1 MTLGALMRSVVMVGV
16 VMLFTACDKDKE
28 MSDDDNANEAL
39 PFCESLIGSYT
50 DTPTS
55 EDMVRIAARC
65 PSQTDW
71 PDVSFFME
79 QKDSYQAATIHS
91 LWGTSFD
98 DEALARQNA
107 AKYDSLSK
115 AHNDLGYNRRTLTMV
130 LECLYRRTTG
140 IHVVSDT
147 DYDEEH
153 PAGTYLDDIIR
164 IHFESAEDYLATGYT
179 SLKQY
184 LGKTTGPSSYYGSL
198 PIIDLDLSED
208 LDEFNRIQ
216 RKLIRFSFSFRLT
229 KAPEQTSTHRF
240 TITYT
245 NEDGVELSGTTEPI
259 TIRGGGQ

>member
-1 MTLGALMRSVVMVGV
+1 MTLGALTRSVVTVGM

-28 MSDDDNANEAL
+28 MNDDNGAL

-55 EDMVRIAARC
+55 EDMIRIAALC
-65 PSQTDW
+65 PSETDW
-71 PDVSFFME
+71 SDVSFFMI
-79 QKDSYQAATIHS
+79 QRDSYRAAAIHS

-115 AHNDLGYNRRTLTMV
+115 AHNDLDYNRRTLTMV
-130 LECLYRRTTG
+130 LECLYRRTTD

-147 DYDEEH
+147 DYDGEH

-164 IHFESAEDYLATGYT
+164 IHFKSAEDYLATGYK
-179 SLKQY
+179 SLKHY
-184 LGKTTGPSSYYGSL
+184 LGKTTRPSSYYGAS
-198 PIIDLDLSED
+198 DLELSEY

-229 KAPEQTSTHRF
+229 QAPDRTGTHRF

-245 NEDGVELSGTTEPI
+245 NEDGVELTGTTEPI
-259 TIRGGGQ
+259 TVRR

>member
-1 MTLGALMRSVVMVGV
+1 MTLGALTRSVVTVGM

-28 MSDDDNANEAL
+28 MDDDNGAL

-55 EDMVRIAARC
+55 EDMIRIAALC
-65 PSQTDW
+65 PSETDW
-71 PDVSFFME
+71 QDVSFFMV
-79 QKDSYQAATIHS
+79 QKDAYRAAAIHS

-115 AHNDLGYNRRTLTMV
+115 AHNDLDYNRRTLTMV
-130 LECLYRRTTG
+130 MACLYRRTTG

-153 PAGTYLDDIIR
+153 PAGTYLDDIMR
-164 IHFESAEDYLATGYT
+164 IHFKSAEDYLATGYT

-198 PIIDLDLSED
+198 PIIDLELSEY

-216 RKLIRFSFSFRLT
+216 RKLIQFSFNFRLT
-229 KAPEQTSTHRF
+229 KAPDRTGTHRF

-245 NEDGVELSGTTEPI
+245 NEDGVELTGTTEPVMI
-259 TIRGGGQ
+259 QKSL

>member
-1 MTLGALMRSVVMVGV
+1 MTTQQKIIKNKSGLSELAQMLGNVSQAET
-16 VMLFTACDKDKE
+16 LFEFSTR
-28 MSDDDNANEAL
+28 
-39 PFCESLIGSYT
+39 PH
-50 DTPTS
+50 
-55 EDMVRIAARC
+55 V
-65 PSQTDW
+65 
-71 PDVSFFME
+71 
-79 QKDSYQAATIHS
+79 
-91 LWGTSFD
+91 
-98 DEALARQNA
+98 
-107 AKYDSLSK
+107 
-115 AHNDLGYNRRTLTMV
+115 
-130 LECLYRRTTG
+130 YRRTTG

-147 DYDEEH
+147 DYDGEH
-153 PAGTYLDDIIR
+153 PAGTYLDDIMR

-184 LGKTTGPSSYYGSL
+184 QGKTTGPSSYYGSL

-245 NEDGVELSGTTEPI
+245 NEDGVELSGTTQPI

>member
-1 MTLGALMRSVVMVGV
+1 MTLGALTRSVVTVGM

-28 MSDDDNANEAL
+28 MDDDNGDL

-55 EDMVRIAARC
+55 EDMVRIAALC

-71 PDVSFFME
+71 PDVSFFMI
-79 QKDSYQAATIHS
+79 QRDSYEAATIHS

-115 AHNDLGYNRRTLTMV
+115 AHNDLDYNRRTLTMV

-164 IHFESAEDYLATGYT
+164 IHFKSAEDYLATGYT

-184 LGKTTGPSSYYGSL
+184 LGKTTRSSSYYGAS
-198 PIIDLDLSED
+198 DLDLSEY
-208 LDEFNRIQ
+208 LDEFNHIQ
-216 RKLIRFSFSFRLT
+216 RKLIRFSFNFRLT
-229 KAPEQTSTHRF
+229 KAPDRTGTHRF

-245 NEDGVELSGTTEPI
+245 NEDGVELTGTIEPI
-259 TIRGGGQ
+259 TVRR

>member
-1 MTLGALMRSVVMVGV
+1 MTLGALMRSVVMVGM

-28 MSDDDNANEAL
+28 MSDDDNANGAL
-39 PFCESLIGSYT
+39 PFLESLIGSYT

-55 EDMVRIAARC
+55 EDMIQVATRC
-65 PSQTDW
+65 PSETDW
-71 PDVSFFME
+71 QGVSFSMA
-79 QKDSYQAATIHS
+79 QKDYQAAVIHP

-98 DEALARQNA
+98 DEALTRQNA

-147 DYDEEH
+147 DYDDEH

-164 IHFESAEDYLATGYT
+164 IHFKSAEDYLATGYT
-179 SLKQY
+179 SLKHY
-184 LGKTTGPSSYYGSL
+184 LGKTTRPSSYYGAS
-198 PIIDLDLSED
+198 DLDLSEY

-245 NEDGVELSGTTEPI
+245 NEDGVELSGTTQPI

>member
-1 MTLGALMRSVVMVGV
+1 MRTMTLDALIRSVVMVGM

-28 MSDDDNANEAL
+28 MDDQDGAL
-39 PFCESLIGSYT
+39 PFLESLICSYT

-55 EDMVRIAARC
+55 EDMIQVETIC
-65 PSQTDW
+65 PSETDW
-71 PDVSFFME
+71 QNVSFFMI
-79 QKDSYQAATIHS
+79 QKDAYRNATIHS

-107 AKYDSLSK
+107 AKFDSLAK
-115 AHNDLGYNRRTLTMV
+115 AHKDEGYNRYTLTKVM
-130 LECLYRRTTG
+130 ECLYRRTTG
-140 IHVVSDT
+140 VHVVSDT
-147 DYDEEH
+147 DYDGEH
-153 PAGTYLDDIIR
+153 PAGTYLDDIMR
-164 IHFESAEDYLATGYT
+164 VHFKSAEDYLATGYT

-198 PIIDLDLSED
+198 PIIDLNLSEN

-216 RKLIRFSFSFRLT
+216 RKLIRFSFIFRLT
-229 KAPEQTSTHRF
+229 QAPEQTGTHRF

-259 TIRGGGQ
+259 VIQKSI

>member
-1 MTLGALMRSVVMVGV
+1 MTLGALTRSVVTVGM

-28 MSDDDNANEAL
+28 MDDDNGDL

-55 EDMVRIAARC
+55 EDMVRIAALC

-71 PDVSFFME
+71 QDVSFFMV
-79 QKDSYQAATIHS
+79 QKDAYRAATIHS

-115 AHNDLGYNRRTLTMV
+115 AHNDLDYNRRTLTMV
-130 LECLYRRTTG
+130 MACLYRRTTG

-153 PAGTYLDDIIR
+153 PAGTYLDDIMR
-164 IHFESAEDYLATGYT
+164 VHFKSAEDYLATGYT

-198 PIIDLDLSED
+198 PIIDLELSEY

-216 RKLIRFSFSFRLT
+216 RKLIQFSFNFRLT
-229 KAPEQTSTHRF
+229 KAPDRTGTHRF

-245 NEDGVELSGTTEPI
+245 NEDGVELTGTTEPV
-259 TIRGGGQ
+259 TVRR

>member
-1 MTLGALMRSVVMVGV
+1 MRTMVLGALTRSVVTVGT
-16 VMLFTACDKDKE
+16 VMLFTTCDKDKE
-28 MSDDDNANEAL
+28 KDDDNGDL

-55 EDMVRIAARC
+55 EDMIRIAALC

-71 PDVSFFME
+71 PNVSFFMI
-79 QKDSYQAATIHS
+79 QRDSYEAATIHS

-107 AKYDSLSK
+107 AKYDSLPK
-115 AHNDLGYNRRTLTMV
+115 AHNDLDYNRRTLTMV
-130 LECLYRRTTG
+130 LECLYRQTTG

-153 PAGTYLDDIIR
+153 PAGTYLDDIIW
-164 IHFESAEDYLATGYT
+164 IHFKSAEDYCDRLHIFETI
-179 SLKQY
+179 S
-184 LGKTTGPSSYYGSL
+184 GKTTGPSSYYSSL
-198 PIIDLDLSED
+198 PIIDLELSEY

-216 RKLIRFSFSFRLT
+216 RKLIQFSFSFRLT
-229 KAPEQTSTHRF
+229 KAPDRTGTHRF

-245 NEDGVELSGTTEPI
+245 NEDGVEQTGTTEPV
-259 TIRGGGQ
+259 TVRR